1 MESTG
6 RATRQ
11 VPESEA
17 ARKKASQISGRLES
31 WKKILCYDDS
41 DLVSTGWNLSGVG
54 KNLGL
59 ETATRIKSLL
69 LRWKIFKRA
78 SCDTRYN
85 SRYSQNASLMLGVL
99 LSATAKHYWRELART
114 NCKENGVSPRFA
126 NNPLIRFAL
135 RVSDVSASPH
145 WDSLATQ
152 RISRFFER
160 FVRKG
165 VLVTWP
171 LSKAGASRY
180 SMLSPPLHPFM

>member
-1 MESTG
+1 MVLE
-6 RATRQ
+6 
-11 VPESEA
+11 
-17 ARKKASQISGRLES
+17 RKLEH
-31 WKKILCYDDS
+31 
-41 DLVSTGWNLSGVG
+41 
-54 KNLGL
+54 

-85 SRYSQNASLMLGVL
+85 SRYSQNASLMLDVL

-135 RVSDVSASPH
+135 RVSDVNASPH

-160 FVRKG
+160 FLRKG

-171 LSKAGASRY
+171 LSKAGVSRY
-180 SMLSPPLHPFM
+180 SMLLVLSIPLRSSLSLSFSLSLSLHNISVIVT